1 MATVGGVAGRV
12 PATPQ
17 AGSMGKPPLPRR
29 VLDFARRNEETRLAQ
44 LAPGLR

>member
-1 MATVGGVAGRV
+1 MATVGGVAGSI

-29 VLDFARRNEETRLAQ
+29 MADFLRGNEEHAWRGR
-44 LAPGLR
+44 PGWR